1 MRTSSSTTSGARS
14 WVSWSASWPFTAS
27 PITSTSAIS
36 ASRLRSRSRA
46 GGSSSTMS
54 TFSLPAGPMGSG
66 RLRGGARGLLDE
78 RESQRHDVLRIE
90 APRFHERTLAVHEAQ
105 ALADV
110 GERQAVALALPGCGV
125 ERVAHHDGH
134 EPAADLAGNGHRA
147 ALGARL
153 DAMVDRVL
161 EQRLDHEMGY
171 QGIAGQRVGL
181 PVHLQPPSQAQLL
194 HALIGACDLE
204 LFRQGDGVALVAQGG
219 AEQIRQVLH
228 RLLGA

>member
-14 WVSWSASWPFTAS
+14 WLSLRASWPFTAS

-46 GGSSSTMS
+46 GGSSSTMR
-54 TFSLPAGPMGSG
+54 TLSLAATPMGSG
-66 RLRGGARGLLDE
+66 GLRGCGARGLFDE
-78 RESQRHDVLRIE
+78 REPQRHDVLRVE
-90 APRFHERTLAVHEAQ
+90 APRLHERPLAVHEAE

-110 GERQAVALALPGCGV
+110 GERQTVAVALSRTRI

-153 DAMVDRVL
+153 DAMIDRVL
-161 EQRLDHEMGY
+161 EQRLDHRSEER
-171 QGIAGQRVGL
+171 RVGKE
-181 PVHLQPPSQAQLL
+181 
-194 HALIGACDLE
+194 GR
-204 LFRQGDGVALVAQGG
+204 FRGSPY
-219 AEQIRQVLH
+219 H
-228 RLLGA
+228 